1 MQTKMFLRALAL
13 LTCLHAPAL
22 LGAESC
28 EAEASWKASDAER
41 HFVVLAG
48 RTGVFYEHSGPTFV
62 MLMRRA
68 GDEVDLGAFGIHADA
83 SGHPA
88 FGAVPASE
96 YEGFLS
102 EPAARGHTKSSAVML
117 RLEVSGPQYER
128 VLRVLRTWERR
139 VAERALLYPD
149 FALDNILLVRQ
160 ATDEIN
166 RCRQTLVPYE
176 LDWGLDDT
184 ISEHNIA
191 LRIPF
196 EYFRELKVRNE
207 ARHVSDAAMPAQL
220 RMATL
225 TAQRDPQAPASAK
238 E

>member
-1 MQTKMFLRALAL
+1 MQTKISLRVLAL

-28 EAEASWKASDAER
+28 DAEASWKPSDAER

-48 RTGVFYEHSGPTFV
+48 RSDVFYERSGPTFV

-83 SGHPA
+83 NGHPA

-96 YEGFLS
+96 YEAFLS
-102 EPAARGHTKSSAVML
+102 EPAARSHTKSSAVML

-149 FALDNILLVRQ
+149 FALNNILLVRQ
-160 ATDEIN
+160 ATEEIN
-166 RCRQTLVPYE
+166 RCRQALVPYE
-176 LDWGLDDT
+176 LDWGLDDA
-184 ISEHNIA
+184 ISEHHIA

-196 EYFRELKVRNE
+196 EYFKELKVRNV
-207 ARHVSDAAMPAQL
+207 ARHVSDAAMPVQL

-225 TAQRDPQAPASAK
+225 TAQHDLQAK
-238 E
+238 K